1 MSTADLAAAILLVLG
16 GLGSFLI
23 GLKLLQDSTEK
34 LATGGLRKLF
44 AKTSKNPFVGV
55 GIGTLATAVMQS
67 SGATTVMV
75 VGFVN
80 AGVMS
85 LSQATAYIMGANIGT
100 TITAQIVAL
109 GDFSFSEIVIALT
122 LIGILA
128 FLFFGKKSERVG
140 DVGLLISGL
149 GLLFLGL
156 AVMKDNMQSILESHE
171 QINAFIANLSH
182 PFLLFLLGILATVL
196 FQSSSAIT
204 SIVIA
209 IAMAGGVFG
218 GGGNAVFY
226 LILGTNIGSTSTTL
240 ISSIGSSTN
249 GKRAAFIHFLFNLFG
264 SVIFFVFLLCFP
276 SFNDLT
282 FASLFPHS
290 PQWQIAMFHTFFNV
304 VNTILFLPCIKLFVK
319 LSEFVVREKKKT
331 TKTNN
336 ELIDERFLSTP
347 AIAFS
352 ESIRF
357 YHLIAEKAMHNLND
371 SIAAFVKKDINA
383 SSRIK
388 KEEGEILLM
397 SRNLTAFNVKL
408 ISSEVSEQVKRRV
421 SNMALDLADI
431 VRLSEVADNLVKYTA
446 AAVEEGLEFSPSVE
460 LEIDVMKRLLNEQ
473 YANAKELVENPNL
486 PLLRLSRQK
495 ENEIDLQRTLMVEE
509 HMKRLSS
516 GQCSPSNS
524 NIYLNLVSNLER
536 CGDHFNFICE
546 RACQQITDSISSH
559 V

>member
-16 GLGSFLI
+16 GLGSFLV

-85 LSQATAYIMGANIGT
+85 LSQAAAYIMGANIGT

-128 FLFFGKKSERVG
+128 FMFFGKKSERVG

-209 IAMAGGVFG
+209 IAMAGGVLTWERRQTIF
-218 GGGNAVFY
+218 
-226 LILGTNIGSTSTTL
+226 TNRG
-240 ISSIGSSTN
+240 
-249 GKRAAFIHFLFNLFG
+249 
-264 SVIFFVFLLCFP
+264 
-276 SFNDLT
+276 
-282 FASLFPHS
+282 
-290 PQWQIAMFHTFFNV
+290 
-304 VNTILFLPCIKLFVK
+304 
-319 LSEFVVREKKKT
+319 
-331 TKTNN
+331 
-336 ELIDERFLSTP
+336 
-347 AIAFS
+347 
-352 ESIRF
+352 
-357 YHLIAEKAMHNLND
+357 
-371 SIAAFVKKDINA
+371 
-383 SSRIK
+383 
-388 KEEGEILLM
+388 
-397 SRNLTAFNVKL
+397 
-408 ISSEVSEQVKRRV
+408 
-421 SNMALDLADI
+421 
-431 VRLSEVADNLVKYTA
+431 
-446 AAVEEGLEFSPSVE
+446 
-460 LEIDVMKRLLNEQ
+460 
-473 YANAKELVENPNL
+473 
-486 PLLRLSRQK
+486 
-495 ENEIDLQRTLMVEE
+495 
-509 HMKRLSS
+509 
-516 GQCSPSNS
+516 
-524 NIYLNLVSNLER
+524 
-536 CGDHFNFICE
+536 
-546 RACQQITDSISSH
+546 
-559 V
+559 